1 MTPDLDRIR
10 GEVLEVSYRDDLT
23 GYTVAKVVTP
33 EGETVT
39 VVGSFPLIMAG
50 ERLSLLGRW
59 GRHQRY
65 GLQFRA
71 EKLRVEMPVSEEGL
85 VRYLSSGLLP
95 GVGPSVARRIVEAFG
110 GDTLEVLDNHPER
123 LLEVPG
129 IGAKRLDEIRRRW
142 EEHRH
147 RRHVMMEIMDYGIGF
162 SMADRIFCAYGDL
175 APQVIRNNPYQLAYD
190 VKGIG
195 FVTADQIAKGMG
207 FDDHAPE
214 RLDAGLV
221 FVLRRS
227 IDDGH
232 SMLPQEDLLRG
243 AERLLNVRADLLS
256 QRLELLCQMGTL
268 EREILGGM
276 ECIYHPFLRR
286 AEEEVARAVM
296 DLAASGGPRLKWE
309 LDLMIS
315 ALEGQ
320 WGMTL
325 EGPQREAV
333 KGALSH
339 RIFVITGGPGTGKTT
354 LLRFTAAL
362 CESMGLEVLLMA
374 PTGRAAKRM
383 SEVTGLEASTVHR
396 ALGYD
401 PRSGGFQRGSGAP
414 LEADV
419 VVVDEFSMVDLPLFH
434 GLLSALGDGCS
445 LVLVGDVNQLP
456 SIGPGTVL
464 NDLISSGAVPK
475 VELSGVFRQAEES
488 LVVSNSYRIL
498 RGEELEMPSLDDGF
512 DFAFVEEEDP
522 IAAAELVAELVG
534 YEIPRRTGLDPMWD
548 VQVLTPMHKGEV
560 GARALCLRLQEV
572 LNPSGEPLRRGEGAI
587 RRGDKVIQLKNDYDL
602 DIYNGD
608 IGIVRE
614 AQGDGLVLDFEGRPV
629 KVGAD
634 GERNIALAYALTI
647 HKSQGSEY
655 PAVVVPVLSQHSSML
670 KRNLLYTALT
680 RAKRLAVLVGSRRAV
695 SMAVKVKSDVCRY
708 GALKWRL
715 SSLIKGGS
723 L

>member
-1 MTPDLDRIR
+1 MDLDLDRIR
-10 GEVLEVSYRDDLT
+10 GEVLEVSYRDDLA
-23 GYTVAKVVTP
+23 GYTVAKVATT

-39 VVGSFPLIMAG
+39 VVGSFPQIMAG
-50 ERLSLLGRW
+50 ERLSLWGRW
-59 GRHQRY
+59 VTHQRY

-71 EKLRVEMPVSEEGL
+71 EKLHVEMPVSEEGL

-110 GDTLEVLDNHPER
+110 ADTLEVLDNQPER
-123 LLEVPG
+123 LLDIPG
-129 IGAKRLDEIRRRW
+129 VGPKRLEEIRKRW
-142 EEHRH
+142 EEHRQ
-147 RRHVMMEIMDYGIGF
+147 RRGVMMEIMEYGIGF
-162 SMADRIFCAYGDL
+162 SMSDRIFCAYGDL
-175 APQVIRNNPYQLAYD
+175 APQVIRSNPYQLAYD

-195 FVTADQIAKGMG
+195 FVTADQIAKTIG

-214 RLDAGLV
+214 RLDAGLM

-227 IDDGH
+227 IEDGH
-232 SMLPQEDLLRG
+232 SMLPEEELLRA
-243 AERLLNVRADLLS
+243 AERLLNVKGELLP
-256 QRLELLCQMGTL
+256 QRLKFLCQMGTL
-268 EREILGGM
+268 EVENLGGM
-276 ECIYHPFLRR
+276 ECVYHPLLKR
-286 AEEEVARAVM
+286 AEEEVARAVK
-296 DLAASGGPRLKWE
+296 DLAASGGPRLKRE

-315 ALEGQ
+315 ALEAQ

-325 EGPQREAV
+325 EDAQREAV

-354 LLRFTAAL
+354 LLRFTTAL
-362 CESMGLEVLLMA
+362 CQSMGLEVLLMA

-383 SEVTGLEASTVHR
+383 SEVTGLEASTIHR

-401 PRSGGFQRGSGAP
+401 PRSGGFQRGRGAP

-419 VVVDEFSMVDLPLFH
+419 VMVDEFSMVDLPLFH
-434 GLLSALGDGCS
+434 GLLSALGEGCS
-445 LVLVGDVNQLP
+445 LVLVGDCNQLP

-475 VELSGVFRQAEES
+475 VELSGVFRQAGQS

-498 RGEELEMPSLDDGF
+498 RGEELDMPSLDDGF

-548 VQVLTPMHKGEV
+548 VQVLTPMHKGDV
-560 GARALCLRLQEV
+560 GARALCLKLQEV

-587 RRGDKVIQLKNDYDL
+587 RRGDKVIQLRNDYDL

-614 AQGDGLVLDFEGRPV
+614 AHGDGLVLDFEGRPV
-629 KVGAD
+629 KLGPD
-634 GERNIALAYALTI
+634 GERSIALAYALTI

-655 PAVVVPVLSQHSSML
+655 PAVVVPILPQHASML
-670 KRNLLYTALT
+670 RRNLLYTALT

-695 SMAVKVKSDVCRY
+695 SMAVNAKSDVRRY
-708 GALKWRL
+708 GALRWRL
-715 SSLIKGGS
+715 SSLKGGS